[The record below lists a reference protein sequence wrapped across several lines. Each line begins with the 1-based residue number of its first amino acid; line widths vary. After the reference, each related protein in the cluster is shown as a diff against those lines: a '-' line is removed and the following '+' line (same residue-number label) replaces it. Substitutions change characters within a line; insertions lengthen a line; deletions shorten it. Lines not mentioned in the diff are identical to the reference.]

1 MSDVRF
7 GSICSGIEA
16 ASAAWLPLGWE
27 CAWVSEVEPFPC
39 AVLQHHYPTTPNLG
53 DITAEDFIERARAA
67 GPVDVIVGGTPCQS
81 FSVAGLR
88 GGIEDSRGNLALRF
102 MQLVDALRPATVVWE
117 NVPGVLSSGGG
128 RDFGAIL
135 GALVECGYGWA
146 YRILDAQY
154 FGVAQRRRRVFVV
167 GCLGSW
173 AAAAEILSLRESL
186 QGHPAPSREAGE
198 RTADGLTRG
207 ANQYSGFNGEPVA
220 APLSGNSDDRGD
232 GKDNLIASPDVVGPL
247 VANDYKGPGNTQDS
261 KVVAQPKA
269 WTVSENSNGHSWES
283 DVYPT
288 LDGTT
293 GNEGMNQMSGVTHAL
308 SAEGHDASE
317 DGTGRGTPLVAGFYP
332 TAGSHGG
339 DGMTD
344 GTISPPVKTGTGG
357 SSGNPPAIAF
367 DTTQI
372 SSPENRSNPQP
383 GDPCHPLAEGG
394 HAPAVAFTER
404 TRAGGRNLEQQE
416 ELAYAVTNPGSG
428 GRTHSRQIRQGMAV
442 RRLTPRECERLQG
455 FPDDYTQVPYRN
467 KPAADGPRYR
477 ALGNSMA
484 VPVVRWIG
492 ERRERC
498 LM

>member
-27 CAWVSEVEPFPC
+27 CAWVSEIEPFPC
-39 AVLQHHYPTTPNLG
+39 AVLSQHYPTVPNLG
-53 DITAEDFIERARAA
+53 DITAGNFIEHSRAA
-67 GPVDVIVGGTPCQS
+67 GPIDVLIGGTPCQS

-102 MQLVDALRPATVVWE
+102 MQLVDALRPAVVVWE

-135 GALVECGYGWA
+135 GSLVECGYGWA

-167 GCLGSW
+167 GCLGGW

-198 RTADGLTRG
+198 G
-207 ANQYSGFNGEPVA
+207 VA
-220 APLSGNSDDRGD
+220 ASLAKGAESGGTVGALTARRGQNSG
-232 GKDNLIASPDVVGPL
+232 I
-247 VANDYKGPGNTQDS
+247 ANDDVDAGTLISGAVAS
-261 KVVAQPKA
+261 KWAK
-269 WTVSENSNGHSWES
+269 
-283 DVYPT
+283 
-288 LDGTT
+288 
-293 GNEGMNQMSGVTHAL
+293 
-308 SAEGHDASE
+308 
-317 DGTGRGTPLVAGFYP
+317 
-332 TAGSHGG
+332 
-339 DGMTD
+339 
-344 GTISPPVKTGTGG
+344 GTGG
-357 SSGNPPAIAF
+357 PAG
-367 DTTQI
+367 DECYNLVTVTLETGQGGY
-372 SSPENRSNPQP
+372 SPDRPYIP
-383 GDPCHPLAEGG
+383 EGM
-394 HAPAVAFTER
+394 T
-404 TRAGGRNLEQQE
+404 
-416 ELAYAVTNPGSG
+416 
-428 GRTHSRQIRQGMAV
+428 V

-455 FPDDYTQVPYRN
+455 FPDDYTQVTYRN